1 MKPQKLVGLVAAAAV
16 LVVAAAWYMTLWKPE
31 VSRLKTAQANLA
43 QVTGQVSTDQAKL
56 AQLNAQV
63 PKVKSERATL
73 EKLVQAVPDGPSL
86 DQALRTVRAAASKA
100 GIKVQS
106 LSVPPPSGWGGS
118 GAAPSSSTG
127 PLDLSISLAA
137 TGRQSQLLGFVRA
150 LDAQPRLYVV
160 TAFGLNA
167 PGTGRNAQES
177 TTFSI
182 STFYASSSA
191 TSPVFPG

>member
-1 MKPQKLVGLVAAAAV
+1 MKLHKLVGLVAAAAV
-16 LVVAAAWYMTLWKPE
+16 LVVAVAWYMTLWKPE

-43 QVTGQVSTDQAKL
+43 QVTGQVSTDQA
-56 AQLNAQV
+56 QLTQLEAQV

-73 EKLVQAVPDGPSL
+73 DKLVRAVPDGPSL
-86 DQALRTVRAAASKA
+86 DQALRTVRDAASKA

-106 LSVPPPSGWGGS
+106 LSVPPPSGWGGT
-118 GAAPSSSTG
+118 GTPPSSSTG
-127 PLDLSISLAA
+127 PLSLSISVGA
-137 TGRQSQLLGFVRA
+137 TGSQSQLLSFVRA

-167 PGTGRNAQES
+167 SGNANSAQES

-182 STFYASSSA
+182 NTFYASSTA

>member
-1 MKPQKLVGLVAAAAV
+1 MKLHKLVGLVAAAAV
-16 LVVAAAWYMTLWKPE
+16 LVVAVAWYMTLWKPE

-43 QVTGQVSTDQAKL
+43 QVTGQVSTDQG
-56 AQLNAQV
+56 QLTQLEAQV

-73 EKLVQAVPDGPSL
+73 DKLVRAVPDGPSL
-86 DQALRTVRAAASKA
+86 DQALRTVRDAASKA

-106 LSVPPPSGWGGS
+106 LSVPAPSGWGGT
-118 GAAPSSSTG
+118 GTPPSSSTG
-127 PLDLSISLAA
+127 PLSLSISVGA
-137 TGRQSQLLGFVRA
+137 TGSQSQLLSFVRA

-167 PGTGRNAQES
+167 SGNARSAQES

-182 STFYASSSA
+182 NTFYASSTA